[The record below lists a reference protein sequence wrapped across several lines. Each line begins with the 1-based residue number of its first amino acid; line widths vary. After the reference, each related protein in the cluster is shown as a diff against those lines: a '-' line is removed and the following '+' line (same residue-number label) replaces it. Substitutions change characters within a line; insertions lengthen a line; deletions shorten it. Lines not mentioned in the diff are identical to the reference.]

1 MKGDAAL
8 GTGLLTEPEI
18 RRYSRS
24 IILPEIG
31 GKGQRKL
38 RNAKVLVIGAG
49 GLGSPILL
57 YLAAMG
63 IGRLAVVDSDDV
75 EISNLQRQV
84 IHLTSDIGRNKAE
97 SAAEKIR
104 ELNPNIDVQALP
116 VRLRPDNIRS
126 IGAGYDA
133 IIDGSDNFPTRYLVN
148 DYCVLEGKPLF
159 MGAVLGFEGHVTTFL
174 PGGGCYRCLFPRAPP
189 EGSVPSC
196 QEAGVLG
203 TVPGIIGL
211 VQATELLNYVL
222 GIGPQLTGKLLVL
235 DAHDL
240 SFDILRYRKAGNC
253 PVCGDSPE
261 IRSLG
266 DVDYVDECYL
276 KRGDQHE
283 N

>member
-1 MKGDAAL
+1 MKGDASL
-8 GTGLLTEPEI
+8 GTGPLTETEI

-38 RNAKVLVIGAG
+38 RNAKVLVVGAG
-49 GLGSPILL
+49 GLGSSILL

-63 IGRLAVVDSDDV
+63 IGRLAVVDSDAV

-84 IHLTSDIGRNKAE
+84 IHFTPDIGKNKAE

-104 ELNPNIDVQALP
+104 GLNPNIDVKPIP
-116 VRLRPDNIRS
+116 VRLRPENINS
-126 IGAGYDA
+126 VCAGYDA

-159 MGAVLGFEGHVTTFL
+159 TGAVLGFEGQVTTFL
-174 PGGGCYRCLFPRAPP
+174 PGEGCYRCLFPRAPP
-189 EGSVPSC
+189 EGSVPTC
-196 QEAGVLG
+196 QQAGVLG

-211 VQATELLNYVL
+211 VQATELLNFVL

-240 SFDILRYRKAGNC
+240 SFDTLSYRRADNC
-253 PVCGDSPE
+253 PVCGDSPD
-261 IRSLG
+261 IRSLE

-276 KRGDQHE
+276 RRGD
-283 N
+283 